1 MKLMTVREYRSKRRE
16 MRREKRMLKKEA
28 NEAFRERCIANFER
42 TFKYDEASK
51 TYIFITE

>member
-16 MRREKRMLKKEA
+16 MRSEKRILKKEA
-28 NEAFRERCIANFER
+28 NEAFRERCISNFER
-42 TFKYDEASK
+42 AVKYDEASK